1 MALLPSCLAAHSLE
15 AVEAVRYQTAAS
27 DMVDP
32 EALAV
37 VE

>member
-1 MALLPSCLAAHSLE
+1 MAPLRFCLAALSLE
-15 AVEAVRYQTAAS
+15 AGVVVQYPTAAS

>member
-1 MALLPSCLAAHSLE
+1 MELLRFCLAALSLE
-15 AVEAVRYQTAAS
+15 AVEAVQSPTAAS
-27 DMVDP
+27 GMVDP

>member
-1 MALLPSCLAAHSLE
+1 MELLRFCLAAHSLE
-15 AVEAVRYQTAAS
+15 AVEVVQYPTAAS